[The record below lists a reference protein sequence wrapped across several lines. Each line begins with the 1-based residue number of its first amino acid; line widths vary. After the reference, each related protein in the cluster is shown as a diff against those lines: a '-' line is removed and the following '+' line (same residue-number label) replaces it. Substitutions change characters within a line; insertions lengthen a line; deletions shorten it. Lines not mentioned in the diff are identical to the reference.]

1 MCSSHKGK
9 KPPSSQDIDLCVL
22 ISLGKAI
29 HVQDIFRELEFIYRY
44 SECLVQ
50 TCVQFLLQP
59 TGNFCVSI
67 ISEFNFK
74 GILSIKKNPGHVCN
88 ISDTW
93 LIPPFVKSS

>member
-1 MCSSHKGK
+1 MCSS

-67 ISEFNFK
+67 ISEY
-74 GILSIKKNPGHVCN
+74 SVHKKNPGHVCN

>member
-44 SECLVQ
+44 TECLVQ

-67 ISEFNFK
+67 ISEFYFK
-74 GILSIKKNPGHVCN
+74 GILSIKKTQGMSA
-88 ISDTW
+88 ISVTHG
-93 LIPPFVKSS
+93 

>member
-1 MCSSHKGK
+1 MCSS

-67 ISEFNFK
+67 ISEFYFK
-74 GILSIKKNPGHVCN
+74 GILYIKKPGHVCN

>member
-44 SECLVQ
+44 SECLVKH
-50 TCVQFLLQP
+50 VFSF
-59 TGNFCVSI
+59 FCNPRATSACLSYQSSI
-67 ISEFNFK
+67 SREFC
-74 GILSIKKNPGHVCN
+74 P
-88 ISDTW
+88 
-93 LIPPFVKSS
+93 

>member
-9 KPPSSQDIDLCVL
+9 KPPSSQDIDLYVL

-50 TCVQFLLQP
+50 TCV
-59 TGNFCVSI
+59 
-67 ISEFNFK
+67 
-74 GILSIKKNPGHVCN
+74 
-88 ISDTW
+88 
-93 LIPPFVKSS
+93 

>member
-44 SECLVQ
+44 RMFSSNMCSVSFATHGQ
-50 TCVQFLLQP
+50 LLRVYHIRVLFQ
-59 TGNFCVSI
+59 GNSVH
-67 ISEFNFK
+67 
-74 GILSIKKNPGHVCN
+74 KKNQGMSA
-88 ISDTW
+88 ISVTHG
-93 LIPPFVKSS
+93 